1 MPFPG
6 PTARPINRMRKFLP
20 GFFAPLAAV
29 ALLAG
34 AQFSVSAQTPAN
46 ATAPARV
53 TFFTEPNFLGEA
65 LTVEAGASVSSLD
78 SFERANR
85 QPWTGAISSVR
96 VEGPAKAILYTA
108 RGFSGDKLE
117 LSASVSDLYGEPRG
131 ANGFA
136 NWDRCV
142 ASVAVT
148 GPRIVTLP
156 SPQPQ
161 IVYPPR
167 NEQPPTTVIVTPQP
181 ASPPRPVYDLR
192 TADALIH
199 RAYREVLAREADFE
213 GIQRYRQKLIREGWD
228 ERQLYEALQRSS
240 EARAI
245 NPEAAITKI
254 FRETLGRDPDPAGLA
269 HYRKLWRDG
278 WTQGQ
283 IRDDLRRSPESR
295 DFSIRSAI
303 TRAYRELLNRAP
315 DPAGFATY
323 EKLMREKGMAER
335 QLRESLMQSDE
346 YRQLHPRR

>member
-1 MPFPG
+1 
-6 PTARPINRMRKFLP
+6 MRKFRP
-20 GFFAPLAAV
+20 VFFASLAAF
-29 ALLAG
+29 ALP
-34 AQFSVSAQTPAN
+34 VSAPFLARAQPPATTTIV
-46 ATAPARV
+46 AAPALARV

-65 LTVEAGASVSSLD
+65 LIVEAGASVGNLD
-78 SFERANR
+78 SFQRANR
-85 QPWTGAISSVR
+85 QPWTGAISSVL
-96 VEGPAKAILYTA
+96 VEGPAKAILYSA
-108 RGFSGDKLE
+108 RGFAGDKLE

-131 ANGFA
+131 AARFE
-136 NWDRCV
+136 NWDRCI
-142 ASVAVT
+142 ASISVS

-161 IVYPPR
+161 IVHPPR
-167 NEQPPTTVIVTPQP
+167 NDPTPPTTVIVTPP
-181 ASPPRPVYDLR
+181 PPPPRPAYDLR
-192 TADALIH
+192 TADALIR

-213 GIQRYRQKLIREGWD
+213 GIQRYRQKLMREGWD

-245 NPEAAITKI
+245 DPEAAIAKI

-269 HYRKLWRDG
+269 HYRKLWREG

-295 DFSIRSAI
+295 DFFNRAAI

-323 EKLMREKGMAER
+323 EKLMREKGMDER
-335 QLRESLMQSDE
+335 QLRAALMQGDE